1 MRKKKNKAGLT
12 GKAKRFAALALAGCM
27 LYCGGVQANA
37 ATLKDVFDEHYYA
50 DQYPDLKEVYGYD
63 REALWQHFT
72 THGLSEG
79 RNMNGLIDIVK
90 YREMYSDLDAAFGD
104 NWNAYLN
111 HYLTFGAKENRET
124 GTDSNFNALDYA
136 GRYEDLQAAYGTN
149 VLALWNHYRA
159 FGATEGREARDEAVV
174 QAEREAEQA
183 EEEESDIEETEADS
197 SQARTE
203 RREYADGGWG
213 IYEYNSIGKLIKR
226 TIYSSNGVIYK
237 MNEYDSTGMPVKET
251 FYDQFG
257 HVGDWITYEVEKYDN
272 GNKKKVVGYRSDGD
286 KDVSEYDSTGNLVK
300 SIHYFASGARQELIY
315 DNGKVIKKI
324 QANSDGSYAVIEQDS
339 NGNQIVTS
347 YDKDGNIIN

>member
-149 VLALWNHYRA
+149 VLALWNHYQA
-159 FGATEGREARDEAVV
+159 FGATEGREARDESIV
-174 QAEREAEQA
+174 QAEMEEEEEEKEAAAKA
-183 EEEESDIEETEADS
+183 EEENGEALVTLEIDKSKTKIEWYPNGGTMKTATLYAADGS
-197 SQARTE
+197 KVKELEWDKAMYKVKEVTYYTNGSYTVEEFAGEWRGAIRKRTE
-203 RREYADGGWG
+203 YNADGSVRQT
-213 IYEYNSIGKLIKR
+213 IEYNRDG
-226 TIYSSNGVIYK
+226 T
-237 MNEYDSTGMPVKET
+237 VK
-251 FYDQFG
+251 
-257 HVGDWITYEVEKYDN
+257 K
-272 GNKKKVVGYRSDGD
+272 
-286 KDVSEYDSTGNLVK
+286 
-300 SIHYFASGARQELIY
+300 
-315 DNGKVIKKI
+315 
-324 QANSDGSYAVIEQDS
+324 
-339 NGNQIVTS
+339 
-347 YDKDGNIIN
+347 